1 MFSMS
6 EITLVRGYVPGAI
19 GRVVEMHGRYYHR
32 HWGFGL
38 FFEAKV
44 ATELSEFLT
53 RHDSARD
60 GFWTVQA
67 DGRVEGSI
75 SIDGRHAMT
84 RGAHLRWFI
93 VSDALRGR
101 GVGTMLM
108 DAAMEFCRDKGYSQ
122 TYLWTFAG
130 LSAARR
136 LYEKAGFVLVEERSG
151 AQWGVEVKEQRFELT
166 RPGNAGN
173 A

>member
-1 MFSMS
+1 
-6 EITLVRGYVPGAI
+6 
-19 GRVVEMHGRYYHR
+19 
-32 HWGFGL
+32 
-38 FFEAKV
+38 
-44 ATELSEFLT
+44 
-53 RHDSARD
+53 
-60 GFWTVQA
+60 
-67 DGRVEGSI
+67 
-75 SIDGRHAMT
+75 MT